1 MEQCYRQIVENS
13 GQEGLLLKDL
23 SSPYYLGAAS
33 RSLRYW
39 FKLKPDYDASG
50 QASDVDVLVL
60 GGKYAS
66 GFRKAGYLSS
76 LLVGIIDDRMGVQ
89 EENVKYLT
97 LCKVTFTRDIE
108 KVMRTTGFQKA
119 DGDRPLQLGKWFEAN
134 DTSLPDSISEWSFQR
149 SPRGDRDGWKPNK
162 KDRPDLWINPEDSF
176 VLTLNSAEI
185 IASDSMSAGLCLRFP
200 RITSIRAEGFD
211 KGPKPHDEVQ
221 TFTELSTL
229 FIEKE
234 DQDVEPMEFGSQA
247 HVQSSRFLTAKQFE
261 KSGKQKKSTKTRKQ
275 TSESD
280 SFAAAEAK
288 ENGWIKEART
298 VTSRE
303 DVIRFIKSHGG
314 KCELSSH
321 VGSDFI
327 LGGSIQ
333 DPKVAI
339 YSDLITATN
348 ELDIASTTTKRDA
361 QARRFFE
368 MGAGHDKESI
378 KQKMPVM
385 ARPRRSDYLLM
396 TKSAATALND
406 TEDEHGL
413 RIDEV
418 SNMIDFKRALE
429 VVGRNNSAKRQR
441 VSPLNTK
448 ATSTWQSTAIS
459 SIEECD
465 RWVFR
470 CKLQKLWPYKKDSTS
485 RCRLS
490 VVYPDVFIDVG
501 LEEEEDA
508 GNDENNSNGSRWD
521 NSVARGKR
529 QGSVLAVLPLLQV
542 MGAEVATHLHSGVT
556 HILCEM
562 KSKSVLKWSSTL
574 PRSVFANIKAGSLY
588 IRGYCRWKNQL
599 P

>member
-200 RITSIRAEGFD
+200 RITSIRAED
-211 KGPKPHDEVQ
+211 KVLSHALDGL
-221 TFTELSTL
+221 TFTVLPGTFHL
-229 FIEKE
+229 
-234 DQDVEPMEFGSQA
+234 
-247 HVQSSRFLTAKQFE
+247 
-261 KSGKQKKSTKTRKQ
+261 
-275 TSESD
+275 ESD

-574 PRSVFANIKAGSLY
+574 PRSVFANIKAGSLLHQ
-588 IRGYCRWKNQL
+588 RLLSLEESAALSGKEWTDVMLVSPEWVEKSGLNQEAGFGL
-599 P
+599 A